1 MMNSSTDNLRD
12 IFDTQVR
19 LLHEKS
25 KQSQLDSEDIRK
37 LETLT
42 RAWKTFN
49 STETKVNSV
58 EDKLADMSI
67 EDLLSLA
74 KIPG

>member
-1 MMNSSTDNLRD
+1 MSNDSTDNLRA
-12 IFDTQVR
+12 IFETQVQ
-19 LLHEKS
+19 LLHKKS
-25 KQSQLDSEDIRK
+25 QQSELDTEDIRK

-49 STETKVNSV
+49 STETKKDSV
-58 EDKLADMSI
+58 EDKLADMSL

-74 KIPG
+74 KNPL